1 MTKSSPLASKLSTW
15 ILMLLVW
22 NIALLSIALYFLI
35 RIVQH
40 PPSSENIAQTCAEAI
55 SSALPPSL

>member
-1 MTKSSPLASKLSTW
+1 
-15 ILMLLVW
+15 MLLVW

-40 PPSSENIAQTCAEAI
+40 PPSFDEVARTCAEAL
-55 SSALPPSL
+55 SSHLTPSL